1 MAGEEHGSGSDAVPE
16 GTFVVSSRR
25 VDHRVVV
32 ELKGEL
38 DIDSSSQLAAELEE
52 ALDLPADRLEIDA
65 SDLTFVDSAGLYA
78 LLVASNQA
86 ETRGTTFQVT
96 AVSPLVRRVIEL
108 GGLGAVLL
116 PPPQEG

>member
-1 MAGEEHGSGSDAVPE
+1 MVDDQRAFGSGPTPD

-25 VDHRVVV
+25 DDHRVIV

-38 DIDSSSQLAAELEE
+38 DIDSSSQLTAELDE
-52 ALDLPADRLEIDA
+52 AMELTPQCLEVDA

-78 LLVASNQA
+78 LLVASDKA
-86 ETRGTTFQVT
+86 ETQGTTFRVT

-116 PPPQEG
+116 PSAREE

>member
-1 MAGEEHGSGSDAVPE
+1 MAGDQQAPGSGATPE
-16 GTFVVSSRR
+16 GTFVVSSRHD
-25 VDHRVVV
+25 DHRVIV

-38 DIDSSSQLAAELEE
+38 DIDSSSRLTAELEE
-52 ALDLPADRLEIDA
+52 AMDLTPDRLEIDA

-78 LLVASNQA
+78 LLVASDKA
-86 ETRGTTFQVT
+86 ETRGTTFRVT

-116 PPPQEG
+116 PPPQEE